1 MVGATTDVGEEV
13 IGADRIYTSSMV
25 VAVKLLRLV
34 VQVIW
39 LTVNLRLSA
48 TTTKSRMMTIWLAWE
63 AVRTPRT

>member
-1 MVGATTDVGEEV
+1 
-13 IGADRIYTSSMV
+13 MV

-48 TTTKSRMMTIWLAWE
+48 TTAKSRMMTIWLAWE
-63 AVRTPRT
+63 AVRTPPT